1 MHSLSLYMC
10 MTITSSAI
18 SSCAFL
24 DQPFPAPIIYIRL
37 RERERERESLRE
49 LSLLF
54 GLSISISL
62 LVVSHLN
69 GFSSL
74 CTCVGATQ
82 VPPLYTLY
90 SAATVVRFGRPYSL
104 SL

>member
-1 MHSLSLYMC
+1 MYSLSLYMC

-37 RERERERESLRE
+37 RERKRPSLRE